1 MDDLKSVKTG
11 TTDIPIQ
18 HPRLNNFKKK
28 CRFEKKNAGEI
39 SNERPPPKDR
49 PPSILPLFI
58 SPWEGR
64 GGGGRLFGRLRW
76 VHLEPPNKVR
86 LGCRHSILHY
96 FVGTAI
102 LVLSGLT
109 QLVPA
114 LHMEVPFENATS
126 KPLDTKSENSDY
138 IVSFPVADS
147 FSIFGERKNVSCDF
161 RQRFR

>member
-1 MDDLKSVKTG
+1 MRVKSRTNA
-11 TTDIPIQ
+11 
-18 HPRLNNFKKK
+18 HPQKIAHLVFY
-28 CRFEKKNAGEI
+28 
-39 SNERPPPKDR
+39 
-49 PPSILPLFI
+49 LYLFHRGK
-58 SPWEGR
+58 EE